1 MRGSTPK
8 ASSTLSI
15 TGIDFGTTDTTDF
28 LTDVVETTA
37 VPDRDISEEVD
48 VESRA
53 RRLITDEAVID
64 VTEIPESLFAETE
77 LAVAVRQ
84 VDSEGT
90 EMVTE
95 SLS

>member
-37 VPDRDISEEVD
+37 VPVSEEVD
-48 VESRA
+48 VVESRA

-64 VTEIPESLFAETE
+64 VTEIPESLFADAE